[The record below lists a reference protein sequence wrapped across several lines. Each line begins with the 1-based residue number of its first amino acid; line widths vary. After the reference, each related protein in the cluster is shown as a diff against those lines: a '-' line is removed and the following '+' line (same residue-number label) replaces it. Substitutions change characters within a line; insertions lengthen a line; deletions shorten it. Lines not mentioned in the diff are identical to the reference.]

1 MMINSIQPDIKKIK
15 KSEDIED
22 FETNPVWE
30 EVNPLIWRNAV

>member
-1 MMINSIQPDIKKIK
+1 LPVDNIYKKSQVIK
-15 KSEDIED
+15 KSDDIED